1 MADTA
6 ALYENKQHGEKWFPF
21 DIYPCTIPKDFP
33 QVALHWQNSM
43 ELVFVKK
50 GTGMVHVDLDPFT
63 ARAGDIFVF
72 VPGMLHSLSQ

>member
-33 QVALHWQNSM
+33 QVALHWQSSM

-50 GTGMVHVDLDPFT
+50 GTGMVYVDLDPFT